1 MIGAPLLIVEDDQD
15 IRESLVEFMKD
26 HGYRVVAAR
35 DGREALDHLLHARER
50 PFLIVL
56 DLMMPVM
63 DGQEFRA
70 QQLRNPELSDIP
82 VLLISAYR
90 DVEERAA
97 ELGRLPFL
105 RKPFNL
111 GHLLEEVQA
120 RYPPSAAPRSAG
132 GRAHGTAGRK
142 ASRKAGRRPGN

>member
-1 MIGAPLLIVEDDQD
+1 MIAAPLLIVEDDQD
-15 IRESLVEFMKD
+15 IRESLVDFMKD

-35 DGREALDHLLHARER
+35 DGREALDHLLHAQER

-63 DGQEFRA
+63 DGQEFRT
-70 QQLRNPELSDIP
+70 QQLRDPELSKIP

-97 ELGRLPFL
+97 DLGRLPFL

-120 RYPPSAAPRSAG
+120 RSPPSFPPRNAG
-132 GRAHGTAGRK
+132 GAAGGS
-142 ASRKAGRRPGN
+142 ASS